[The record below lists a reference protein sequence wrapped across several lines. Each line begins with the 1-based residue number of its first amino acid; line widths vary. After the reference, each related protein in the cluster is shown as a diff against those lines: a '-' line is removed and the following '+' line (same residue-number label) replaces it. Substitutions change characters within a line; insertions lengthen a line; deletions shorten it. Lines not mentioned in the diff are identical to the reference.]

1 MLSEYLNWS
10 IFKEKYVEKDE
21 TNEILLNFVC

>member
-21 TNEILLNFVC
+21 TNEILFNFVC